1 MRSGLRVTIA
11 GSQIKEFPKPLSDSY
26 HLPANVHATFS
37 VPLRDHEA
45 SSTLHFSYLK
55 LFVNLFLIEL

>member
-1 MRSGLRVTIA
+1 MRSALRVTIA
-11 GSQIKEFPKPLSDSY
+11 GSQIKEFPKPSSDSY

-45 SSTLHFSYLK
+45 FSTLHSSYLK